1 MGIAKGSAVPVAKG
15 PSFDLRSAAIFGG
28 VAVIAAIVIGVVA
41 IELGTRSNTLVLGST
56 DFGDINVNRIS
67 EEIAQDGPVLF
78 GDIASGSR
86 DIWLNH
92 IGDDLGEGW
101 FAFDTRLPGEER
113 ECFANWNPSDRTFV
127 NTCTGAVFPENGD
140 GLPQIPV
147 FIDGVTLIIDL
158 NGIRSDDDFA
168 GFTGEN

>member
-1 MGIAKGSAVPVAKG
+1 VPIAKG

-28 VAVIAAIVIGVVA
+28 VAVLAAVVIGLIA
-41 IELGTRSNTLVLGST
+41 IELGTRTNTLVLGST
-56 DFGDINVNRIS
+56 NFGDINVNRMS
-67 EEIAQDGPVLF
+67 ESIAEGGPVLF
-78 GDIASGSR
+78 SDIASGSR

-92 IGDDLGEGW
+92 IGEDPGDGW

-113 ECFANWNPSDRTFV
+113 ECFADWEPADRTFV
-127 NTCTGAVFPENGD
+127 NTCTGTVFPETGE

-158 NGIRSDDDFA
+158 NGINSADDFE
-168 GFTGEN
+168 GFAEN